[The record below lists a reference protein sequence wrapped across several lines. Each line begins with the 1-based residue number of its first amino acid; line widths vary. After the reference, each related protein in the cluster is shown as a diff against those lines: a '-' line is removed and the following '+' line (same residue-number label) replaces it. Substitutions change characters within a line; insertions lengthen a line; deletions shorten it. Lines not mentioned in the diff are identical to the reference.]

1 MSHEH
6 PGDAAMKPIMQV
18 SVAVT
23 VAMLVLAGCS
33 NMTQRQQ
40 STLSGGAI
48 GAAAGAGVSVLSG
61 GDPVTGAVVGGAAG
75 AVIGNIK
82 DQKK

>member
-1 MSHEH
+1 
-6 PGDAAMKPIMQV
+6 MKPITQV
-18 SVAVT
+18 SLAAT

-33 NMTQRQQ
+33 NMTPRQQ

-82 DQKK
+82 GQKK